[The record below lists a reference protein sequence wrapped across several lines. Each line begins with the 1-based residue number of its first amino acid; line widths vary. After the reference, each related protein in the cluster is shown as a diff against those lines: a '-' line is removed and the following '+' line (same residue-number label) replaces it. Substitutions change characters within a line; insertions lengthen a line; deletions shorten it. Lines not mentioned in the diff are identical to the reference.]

1 MHKPYRLWS
10 NFNLPEYDN
19 FVNSYDDI
27 KSKITLFTSSL
38 ISAIVATD
46 IGFLTRRFRFY
57 QNLWNLIKPATPNQ
71 WMDILITNCQI
82 KTLINLILDKE
93 YFSKTTTRSK
103 ITLDEN
109 ETLRKIFE
117 KIKFKLKCDLAAK
130 IELPRL

>member
-1 MHKPYRLWS
+1 MNGYS
-10 NFNLPEYDN
+10 
-19 FVNSYDDI
+19 I
-27 KSKITLFTSSL
+27 
-38 ISAIVATD
+38 
-46 IGFLTRRFRFY
+46 
-57 QNLWNLIKPATPNQ
+57 
-71 WMDILITNCQI
+71 QI